1 VTTGSEEVVAPEKIA
16 CLIARAEIADL
27 IVTYCQAFD
36 DQDWKS
42 FARLWTD
49 DATFSVDGRSFTG
62 KSEVMDFLTTCLPPG
77 YVSKHMLSQPLIRVA
92 DDLRTATAQTDV
104 VWIAADFT
112 NAIVGRYDD
121 ELSREDGCW
130 KFRRREE
137 IPVPYREGP
146 APMSEAAQTVS
157 GKTMHKSLLRER

>member
-1 VTTGSEEVVAPEKIA
+1 MAGSEQIVAPEEVA
-16 CLIARAEIADL
+16 CLLARSEIADL

-36 DQDWKS
+36 DQDWKN
-42 FARLWTD
+42 FERLWTD
-49 DATFSVDGRSFTG
+49 DAIFIVDGRSFEG
-62 KSEVMDFLTTCLPPG
+62 KSAVMDFLTTCLPPG

-112 NAIVGRYDD
+112 NAIVGRYVD
-121 ELSREDGCW
+121 ELARESGRW
-130 KFRRREE
+130 KIRRREE

-146 APMSEAAQTVS
+146 APMSETAQSVS
-157 GKTMHKSLLRER
+157 GQTMHKSLLQEQ